1 MEGSSDDLDLPIREV
16 FKDTEFVKRYNLSS
30 INSINW
36 ARILV
41 QIAHH
46 FYAYYQVRI
55 DTRLLLARSVSKDV
69 ACMCYKVCIHVP
81 V

>member
-41 QIAHH
+41 QIAHY

-55 DTRLLLARSVSKDV
+55 YSILPLASVSKDV
-69 ACMCYKVCIHVP
+69 VCTIMYMYYIQV
-81 V
+81 